1 MRLTDLLIKKLKAP
15 DTGQKT
21 YFDDALRGF
30 GIRVSQGGSKS
41 FVVMYGKKR
50 QLKTLG
56 RYPDLKLA
64 EARWEAKRVQGEA
77 ASLPSGSRMA
87 TKLTFEEARDRFL
100 RDTKTRTKPKTYS
113 EYERILK
120 KHFPIEK
127 RLTDVTRNDVMEAI
141 SALSDKPSV
150 EQHTYVAIRTMMN
163 WCVRQGLLTASPV
176 PALRFKTESRTR
188 ILTDEELGAVW
199 HRAEEVGYPY
209 GRIVQ
214 LLMLT
219 GQRRGEIAG
228 LRRSWIDSD
237 EIVFPQGFTKNKREH
252 RIPTG
257 AMTEQI
263 INQLPGNTN
272 LVFPSRYVDET
283 PFNGWSKSK
292 RDFDE
297 PLSIP
302 PYTLHDLRRT
312 YSSNLA
318 RLGVPIHVTE
328 KLLNHVSGTM
338 SGIAAVYNRHTYA
351 EEMQQ
356 AVHQYD
362 RFVASTVL
370 VSSEAQPSMLD
381 PSGVREGS
389 VSKDY

>member
-56 RYPDLKLA
+56 RYPNLKLA
-64 EARWEAKRVQGEA
+64 DARKEAKRVQGEVVLL
-77 ASLPSGSRMA
+77 SSGSLISM
-87 TKLTFEEARDRFL
+87 KLTFDEARDRFL
-100 RDTKTRTKPKTYS
+100 RDSKLRTKQKTYS

-127 RLTDVTRNDVMEAI
+127 RLTDVTRSDVMEAI
-141 SALSDKPSV
+141 SELSDKPSV

-163 WCVRQGLLTASPV
+163 WCVRQGLLAASPV

-188 ILTDEELGAVW
+188 ILTDEELRAVW
-199 HRAEEVGYPY
+199 FRAEVVGYPY
-209 GRIVQ
+209 GAIVQ
-214 LLMLT
+214 LLILT

-228 LRRSWIDSD
+228 LRRSWIDGNQ
-237 EIVFPQGFTKNKREH
+237 VTFPEGFTKNKREH
-252 RIPTG
+252 RIPMG
-257 AMTEQI
+257 PMAQRI
-263 INQLPGNTN
+263 IKELPTVTD
-272 LVFPSRYVDET
+272 LLFPSRHSDAT
-283 PFNGWSKSK
+283 SFNGWSKSK
-292 RDFDE
+292 QDFDE
-297 PLSIP
+297 ALNVSN
-302 PYTLHDLRRT
+302 YTLHDLRRT

-328 KLLNHVSGTM
+328 KLLNHASGTVSGV
-338 SGIAAVYNRHTYA
+338 AAVYNRHSYA
-351 EEMQQ
+351 VEMLE
-356 AVHQYD
+356 AVSQYED
-362 RFVASTVL
+362 FFDFVKR
-370 VSSEAQPSMLD
+370 
-381 PSGVREGS
+381 GC
-389 VSKDY
+389 VSKLDC